1 MADFIL
7 FQDHHVIEQQAL
19 KDSPLL
25 QKLTQMNLFNIED
38 AGNHFNMPASK
49 ILTAVMN
56 VSPHN
61 GGPLGEYSNRLD
73 AILSGLETSPLGEAG
88 YGGGPIGCD

>member
-7 FQDHHVIEQQAL
+7 FQDHHVIERQAL

-38 AGNHFNMPASK
+38 AGNHLNMPAVVWH
-49 ILTAVMN
+49 LTVRMRPFRQLMALN
-56 VSPHN
+56 
-61 GGPLGEYSNRLD
+61 LRF
-73 AILSGLETSPLGEAG
+73 AG
-88 YGGGPIGCD
+88 SIFGA